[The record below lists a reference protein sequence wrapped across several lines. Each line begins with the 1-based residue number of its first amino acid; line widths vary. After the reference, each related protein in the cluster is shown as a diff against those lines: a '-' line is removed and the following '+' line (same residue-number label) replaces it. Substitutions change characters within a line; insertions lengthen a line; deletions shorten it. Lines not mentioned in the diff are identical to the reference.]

1 MGQFWDQS
9 GHIWAHLEAWEQD
22 IVAILGMIS
31 PLSLA
36 QHNLNAPKLF
46 TVALTINTQ
55 NSVALGSPF
64 VTILDYSEPIL
75 RPQSKIFV
83 IFGTILSFLLSKW
96 V

>member
-1 MGQFWDQS
+1 MHLDGVYEWIGLRQPLTLS
-9 GHIWAHLEAWEQD
+9 GTIL
-22 IVAILGMIS
+22 AILGMIS

-55 NSVALGSPF
+55 NSVALGRPF
-64 VTILDYSEPIL
+64 VTILGYSEPIW
-75 RPQSKIFV
+75 RPQSKIFI
-83 IFGTILSFLLSKW
+83 IFGTILPILQSKW